1 MLRSRLAA
9 QGAPADAK
17 RWPEPAGSEGTMVA
31 RWRSSGVAVQKGA
44 LAIDFEASD
53 ERPATADYVGK

>member
-1 MLRSRLAA
+1 
-9 QGAPADAK
+9 
-17 RWPEPAGSEGTMVA
+17 MVA